1 MTGFSDSGAGSDIG
15 FGEKYGVIG
24 DMRTA
29 PMLLVMVCAHVTVPF
44 FRARR
49 KKGNIT
55 WAQLLPL
62 FLRAL
67 EKGHHNMGTVRTLDG
82 RRASTILRI
91 FVDELCSRS
100 GGDAR
105 EAMTVGCK
113 PTMRTLP
120 FLEHWPETRSMK

>member
-29 PMLLVMVCAHVTVPF
+29 PMLLVMVCAHVTVPL

-49 KKGNIT
+49 KKGKIT

-62 FLRAL
+62 FCARWK
-67 EKGHHNMGTVRTLDG
+67 KGT
-82 RRASTILRI
+82 TIWARWP
-91 FVDELCSRS
+91 V
-100 GGDAR
+100 GGWA
-105 EAMTVGCK
+105 
-113 PTMRTLP
+113 
-120 FLEHWPETRSMK
+120 